1 MKKKALSLLL
11 ALALCLTLLPTAAL
25 AVEPSREQSPEQNE
39 TTQVSAAPE
48 QNETTQV
55 SAAPEQNKAPAAEE
69 SEQAEAEEPTAE
81 PAAQISASEA
91 AVQTGEHTHYLC
103 GGKACT
109 EVGSHSEDG
118 ETTFDKALSM
128 NADGALT
135 AGGEVLT
142 TEKVTDSY
150 SPAYNQVCYRLP
162 AGNYYLDGGITLDY
176 PLYVPD
182 KAEVKLCLNGN
193 SITANGDFDAV
204 LLCLGALDIAA
215 PFTLTDCKGEAGKYG
230 QITHASGTTGSG
242 VYAYAYDNGTEAR
255 FDMFGGEI
263 SGNTAE
269 YGGGVRLGNQKQNSL
284 RGYFNLYGGT
294 ITNNKATEN
303 GGGVYTGGRDVQFN
317 LYGGEISNNTAKYGG
332 GICASNGSVTMAG
345 GTVSGNE
352 AVNGGGVVV
361 NMGGGG
367 TTAFNMSSGEIT
379 GNKASYAGG
388 GVYLSNYSQYNS
400 LNVSGAPKITGNK
413 SGGKENNV
421 YLDSGMTVTV
431 SGELSKGAS
440 IGVTTEKTPREGD
453 AVKAVVGTT
462 KYTVTETD
470 KGYFS
475 ADAGSSY
482 DFLLRSN
489 FLLLKPTDTQESD
502 LHIHPVCGET
512 TCPGHTVDGKKVTHT
527 DEIWTPL
534 TMSSDGK
541 NLVVGGTEYSSG
553 SYPTAGSYYLADDLT
568 LNKELSVTGE
578 MHLDLHGHKITVN
591 ADADAIYVNGG
602 NTPTFTL
609 CDCSSGQSGAI
620 THGENNGTKYTG
632 RGVYNLSGTVAMYGG
647 NISGNEVVD
656 SSRGNSGT
664 GGGGVYN
671 ANTFRMYGGT
681 ISGNT
686 ADGDYKN
693 NGGGVYNARYFYMY
707 GGTIS
712 GNTASFSGGGVC
724 NDEWASFYMYGKAEI
739 TGNSTSGSGGGV
751 WNSSWFAMYGKAE
764 ITGNSSVGSG
774 GGVLNISTFTMSGNT
789 KITGNNSKDA
799 GGGVYSSKTITMSGS
814 VQVKDNV
821 QGGTKA
827 EGAETY
833 TGGTKSNIRLSASS
847 VSITTGGLTSGASI
861 GVTTAE
867 APAAGTSVT
876 VAKPASG
883 YTLTATD
890 RDAFTSDAGYTP
902 YLMNGNIVFA
912 SNGSLHEHPI
922 CGETCGDGQHESVV
936 WTDVSDLSSITA
948 GTEKSPKYYRLT
960 ADVKLS
966 KEWNPADYIV
976 LDLCGHTI
984 TQTSTSSNI
993 PVIGVNSGKHFTL
1006 TDCKGETGKY
1016 GKITHASGTTG
1027 RGVQVYSGEF
1037 TMYGGSITGN
1047 AVPTTWLVEGGGVLI
1062 GKSSS
1067 ASASTGGSFHLYGG
1081 EITNNNAQYGAGVY
1095 VGDSSRFY
1103 LHDGT
1108 IRDNETKVGNSSF
1121 ACKGAGVYVKESAAF
1136 TMSGGAISSNWA
1148 YPSDFSAD
1156 GGGVYVLGTF
1166 TLTGGSISGNTANTA
1181 GGGVY
1186 VGHVYNKDNT
1196 ITYGMFKMSGGT
1208 VSGNR
1213 AWSQGGGVYV
1223 AGTFEMSGGEVKG
1236 NSDSNN
1242 DTYFLR
1248 GGVYVTS
1255 GTFQVSGTA
1264 KVYGNVRYGVKN
1276 ADGLFVKDTSN
1287 EKSVDSNVYLSS
1299 GKTFAIGADGL
1310 KDGAEIHVRLADL
1323 PDTGR
1328 TQFATGATAEAD
1340 YNQFFTCDNGS
1351 EYVITR
1357 DDTGNLYFG
1366 KHQHNWEYTVSEDG
1380 ATITAACKNED
1391 GSCPN
1396 ANGGSVMLKAP
1407 AGTLI
1412 YTGKDQPATLENTLQ
1427 TGDETPTIRYSKM
1440 GKYGPESLEN
1450 GALPKDADTYTASI
1464 TVGSQT
1470 VSVEYTIEK
1479 ADLTVTANNNTITY
1493 GDEAVS
1499 KGVKYKGF
1507 VDGEDES
1514 VLGGSL
1520 TYTYTYSP
1528 GRDVGLYIIT
1538 PGGLTASNYE
1548 ITIVPGTLTVKQR
1561 EVTLT
1566 WYNTEDR
1573 SYGDMEG
1580 EEGYVYALAGNLLE
1594 ADKGKVY
1601 VLIQGGDVMTVGTHT
1616 ATATGLTGDKA
1627 DNYKLPANV
1636 TKEYTIGLAKQTLTF
1651 EKTGAQSVTYG
1662 DAFTNAAS
1670 NNRAD
1675 GGEITYTSSNPAVA
1689 AVGQDG
1695 AVTIKSVGTTTIT
1708 ATAAAVDGKYTESKA
1723 SYELTVNAKP
1733 ITVTVNAVSRIYG
1746 EENPTFTAT
1755 VGKDA
1760 LVGSDTLESLGLK
1773 LSTTATASSNAGS
1786 YDVTGTA
1793 SNKNYTVTVDGA
1805 KKLTVT
1811 SKSITVTV
1819 DAVSRIYGDAN
1830 PTFTATVAK
1839 DALVG
1844 SDTLE
1849 SLGLKLSTTATATS
1863 NAGSYDVTGTAS
1875 NGNYTVTVD
1884 GAKMLTV
1891 NAKPITV
1898 TVDAVSRVYGDKNP
1912 SFTATAPKAALVGS
1926 DTIESLGLKLNT
1938 TATATSNAGSYD
1950 VTGTASNK
1958 NYTVTVDGAKKLTVT
1973 KKAITVTAENKT
1985 SRVGQ
1990 NLVALTYTYA
2000 PALVGSDAF
2009 TGALATNADKDSVNT
2024 YQITQGTL
2032 KLSDNYTITFQ
2043 PGTYTVT
2050 SKLPQTDFRFEDG
2063 NLSAGASLTKT
2074 YGDTDFTVAA
2084 IGAVAGSSVSY
2095 TSGDKA
2101 IATVDNTGKVHIL
2114 KAGTVTITAKAAA
2127 TADYAEATVSYT
2139 LTVNKKTIPAPTAD
2153 STVFTYN
2160 GKAQTYTLAENEAY
2174 TITGNTPQTK
2184 ANEAGYPITVALK
2197 DKENTQWEDGSTAD
2211 KTYRFVIGKKPI
2223 PAPAADTKT
2232 YIYNGEAHTYELA
2245 ENEAYTITGITA
2257 TAANEAGHI
2266 VTVALNDT
2274 YNTKWEDG
2282 STENKTYL
2290 FQIKKAVVTITVKNK
2305 TAYVGSTAPD
2315 LSAPELDKDY
2325 TVEGLFGEDALGGN
2339 LVLSYPTEPDMTQTG
2354 SAVIRASGA
2363 EASDNYT
2370 IQYVDGELSIA
2381 KRSSSGGSTTYPV
2394 NLPDATENGT
2404 VTVDQK
2410 NAAKGS
2416 TVTITVKA
2424 DTGYQLADLTAQGSK
2439 GSALQ
2444 LTDKGNGQY
2453 SFTMPGSKVDIQARF
2468 VKIPMSDP
2476 FTDISA
2482 DDYYYDAVKW
2492 AAEKDITG
2500 GTGNGLFSPDAACT
2514 RAQIVTFLWRAA
2526 GSPAAKSTESFSDVA
2541 ADAYYAKAVAWAV
2554 ENGIAKGISATTFSP
2569 DATCTRAQGVTFL
2582 FRAAKASA
2590 NGTPAFRDVSAD
2602 AYYAAAV
2609 KWATD
2614 TGITKG
2620 TSETTFSPDDNCTR
2634 AQIVTFLY
2642 RLYAGK

>member
-1 MKKKALSLLL
+1 
-11 ALALCLTLLPTAAL
+11 
-25 AVEPSREQSPEQNE
+25 
-39 TTQVSAAPE
+39 
-48 QNETTQV
+48 
-55 SAAPEQNKAPAAEE
+55 
-69 SEQAEAEEPTAE
+69 
-81 PAAQISASEA
+81 
-91 AVQTGEHTHYLC
+91 
-103 GGKACT
+103 
-109 EVGSHSEDG
+109 
-118 ETTFDKALSM
+118 
-128 NADGALT
+128 
-135 AGGEVLT
+135 
-142 TEKVTDSY
+142 
-150 SPAYNQVCYRLP
+150 
-162 AGNYYLDGGITLDY
+162 
-176 PLYVPD
+176 
-182 KAEVKLCLNGN
+182 
-193 SITANGDFDAV
+193 
-204 LLCLGALDIAA
+204 
-215 PFTLTDCKGEAGKYG
+215 
-230 QITHASGTTGSG
+230 
-242 VYAYAYDNGTEAR
+242 
-255 FDMFGGEI
+255 
-263 SGNTAE
+263 
-269 YGGGVRLGNQKQNSL
+269 
-284 RGYFNLYGGT
+284 
-294 ITNNKATEN
+294 
-303 GGGVYTGGRDVQFN
+303 
-317 LYGGEISNNTAKYGG
+317 
-332 GICASNGSVTMAG
+332 
-345 GTVSGNE
+345 
-352 AVNGGGVVV
+352 
-361 NMGGGG
+361 
-367 TTAFNMSSGEIT
+367 
-379 GNKASYAGG
+379 
-388 GVYLSNYSQYNS
+388 
-400 LNVSGAPKITGNK
+400 
-413 SGGKENNV
+413 
-421 YLDSGMTVTV
+421 
-431 SGELSKGAS
+431 
-440 IGVTTEKTPREGD
+440 
-453 AVKAVVGTT
+453 
-462 KYTVTETD
+462 
-470 KGYFS
+470 
-475 ADAGSSY
+475 
-482 DFLLRSN
+482 
-489 FLLLKPTDTQESD
+489 
-502 LHIHPVCGET
+502 
-512 TCPGHTVDGKKVTHT
+512 
-527 DEIWTPL
+527 
-534 TMSSDGK
+534 
-541 NLVVGGTEYSSG
+541 
-553 SYPTAGSYYLADDLT
+553 
-568 LNKELSVTGE
+568 
-578 MHLDLHGHKITVN
+578 
-591 ADADAIYVNGG
+591 
-602 NTPTFTL
+602 
-609 CDCSSGQSGAI
+609 
-620 THGENNGTKYTG
+620 
-632 RGVYNLSGTVAMYGG
+632 
-647 NISGNEVVD
+647 
-656 SSRGNSGT
+656 
-664 GGGGVYN
+664 
-671 ANTFRMYGGT
+671 
-681 ISGNT
+681 
-686 ADGDYKN
+686 
-693 NGGGVYNARYFYMY
+693 
-707 GGTIS
+707 
-712 GNTASFSGGGVC
+712 
-724 NDEWASFYMYGKAEI
+724 
-739 TGNSTSGSGGGV
+739 
-751 WNSSWFAMYGKAE
+751 
-764 ITGNSSVGSG
+764 
-774 GGVLNISTFTMSGNT
+774 
-789 KITGNNSKDA
+789 
-799 GGGVYSSKTITMSGS
+799 MSGS

-833 TGGTKSNIRLSASS
+833 TGGTKSNVRLSASS

-867 APAAGTSVT
+867 APAAGMSVT

-922 CGETCGDGQHESVV
+922 CGETCTHKNEDGSYQHENVI
-936 WTDVSDLSSITA
+936 WTDVSDLSSLASGTA
-948 GTEKSPKYYRLT
+948 NSPKYYRLT
-960 ADVKLS
+960 ADVQLDAKW
-966 KEWNPADYIV
+966 EPNDYIV

-984 TQTSTSSNI
+984 TQTSTTANT

-1037 TMYGGSITGN
+1037 TMYGGNITGN
-1047 AVPTTWLVEGGGVLI
+1047 AVPTTWLIEGGGVLI
-1062 GKSSS
+1062 DKSSS

-1095 VGDSSRFY
+1095 VGDSSSFY

-1148 YPSDFSAD
+1148 YPYTHIDD

-1166 TLTGGSISGNTANTA
+1166 TLTGGTISGNTANSE

-1186 VGHVYNKDNT
+1186 VGLVYNKDNT
-1196 ITYGMFKMSGGT
+1196 ITYGTFKMSGGT
-1208 VSGNR
+1208 ISGNKTEM
-1213 AWSQGGGVYV
+1213 GGGVYV
-1223 AGTFEMSGGEVKG
+1223 DGTFEMSGGEVKG
-1236 NSDSNN
+1236 NN
-1242 DTYFLR
+1242 DTSQYYAR
-1248 GGVYVTS
+1248 GGVYVAS

-1264 KVYGNVRYGVKN
+1264 KVYGNVQYGVKN
-1276 ADGLFVKDTSN
+1276 ADGLFVKDASN

-1299 GKTFAIGADGL
+1299 SKKIITIGADGL

-1380 ATITAACKNED
+1380 ATITAACKNEA

-1548 ITIVPGTLTVKQR
+1548 ITIVPGTLTVEQR

-1573 SYGDMEG
+1573 SYGDIEG

-1601 VLIQGGDVMTVGTHT
+1601 VLIQGGDVMTVGTYT

-1627 DNYKLPANV
+1627 NNYSLPVNV

-1651 EKTGAQSVTYG
+1651 EKSGAQSVTYG

-1675 GGEITYTSSNPAVA
+1675 GGKVTYSSSNPAVA
-1689 AVGQDG
+1689 EVDETGKL
-1695 AVTIKSVGTTTIT
+1695 TIKSAGTTTIT
-1708 ATAAAVDGKYTESKA
+1708 ATAAAVDGKYTASKA

-1746 EENPTFTAT
+1746 EENPTFAAI
-1755 VGKDA
+1755 VAKDA

-1793 SNKNYTVTVDGA
+1793 SNKNYTVTVDGT
-1805 KKLTVT
+1805 KKLTVNA
-1811 SKSITVTV
+1811 KPITVIV
-1819 DAVSRIYGDAN
+1819 NAVSRIYGEAN
-1830 PTFTATVAK
+1830 PNFTATVAK

-1898 TVDAVSRVYGDKNP
+1898 TVNAVSRSYGEANP

-1938 TATATSNAGSYD
+1938 TATATSNVGSYD

-1958 NYTVTVDGAKKLTVT
+1958 NYTVTVDGAKKLMVT
-1973 KKAITVTAENKT
+1973 KKTITVTAENKT

-2000 PALVGSDAF
+2000 PVLVGSDAF

-2063 NLSAGASLTKT
+2063 KLSTGASLTKT
-2074 YGDTDFTVAA
+2074 YGDPDFTVAA
-2084 IGAVAGSSVSY
+2084 TGAVAGSSVSY
-2095 TSGDKA
+2095 TSGDKTV
-2101 IATVDNTGKVHIL
+2101 ATVDNTGKVHIL

-2127 TADYAEATVSYT
+2127 TADHAEATVSYT
-2139 LTVNKKTIPAPTAD
+2139 LTVNKKTIPSPTAD

-2160 GKAQTYTLAENEAY
+2160 GEAQTYELAENAAY

-2223 PAPAADTKT
+2223 AAPAADTKT
-2232 YIYNGEAHTYELA
+2232 YTYNGEAQTYELA
-2245 ENEAYTITGITA
+2245 ESEAYTITGNTA

-2266 VTVALNDT
+2266 VTVALNDPD
-2274 YNTKWEDG
+2274 NTKWEDG

-2290 FQIKKAVVTITVKNK
+2290 FPIKKAVVTITAKNK
-2305 TAYVGSTAPD
+2305 MAYVGGTAPD

-2325 TVEGLFGEDALGGN
+2325 TVEGLFGEDTLGGA
-2339 LVLSYPTEPDMTQTG
+2339 LVLSYPTEPDMTQIGT
-2354 SAVIRASGA
+2354 AVIRASGA
-2363 EASDNYT
+2363 EVSDNYT

-2424 DTGYQLADLTAQGSK
+2424 DAGYQLADLTAQGSK

-2468 VKIPMSDP
+2468 VKIPVSDP